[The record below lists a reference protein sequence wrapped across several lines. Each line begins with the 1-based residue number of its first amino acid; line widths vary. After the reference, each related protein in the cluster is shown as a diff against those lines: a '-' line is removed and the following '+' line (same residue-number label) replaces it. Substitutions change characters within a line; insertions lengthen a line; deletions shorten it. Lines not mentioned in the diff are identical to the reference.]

1 MIDTGTVE
9 RIMAAASIQEVV
21 QDFVSLKKRGVN
33 YLGLCPFHNE
43 KTPSFTVSPAKG
55 IFKCFGCGKGGNS
68 VNFIMELEHLSYY
81 EALKYLAKKYNIEV
95 KERELSQDEVRQND
109 DRESMMVLNA
119 WAQRHFSDTLYHHV
133 DGKNIGLAYLKER
146 GMRDE
151 TIKKFQLGY
160 ALDSRDAYSQE
171 ALRQGYKKEY
181 LVKTGLTID
190 HEHGLMDRFFGRVIF
205 PIHSISGRIIGFGGR
220 ILRNDKKTAKYLN
233 SPESE
238 VYHKSQTLYGIYFA
252 KQAITR
258 ENKCLLVE
266 GYTDVISLHQA
277 GVENVVASSG
287 TSLTVEQIRLIK
299 RFTPNVTILYD
310 GDAAGIKASLRGI
323 DLVLEEGLNIRV
335 LLLPEGEDPDSFART
350 RSATELLAFIGE
362 KEEDFISFKTH
373 LLLEDAG
380 KDPVQRANLISDIVR
395 SISAIPD
402 AITRTVYI
410 RECSRMM
417 DIEERVLFSEVGT
430 NRRKKYDAEQQKAP
444 AFNTTPYQEHKELA
458 LPSFI
463 QGVFCEE
470 QEKELIYFLLKFGN
484 RELYTIEDATTGE
497 PISVSIS
504 NYIISEIKND
514 ELEFTNLAYRQ
525 LFDEYYRMMEEG
537 MVPEARNFLHH
548 PDVKVS
554 ELAVNILSSA
564 YQPSKLWEKHSAH
577 IETEEMILSKAVPK
591 AVIVYK
597 TKIIQTVMGKLLV
610 QLGEHTKNG
619 EIDGV
624 NGILAQY
631 TQLTTLKMKLS
642 KELDRVVL

>member
-1 MIDTGTVE
+1 MIDSATVE

-68 VNFIMELEHLSYY
+68 VNFVMELEHLSYY
-81 EALKYLAKKYNIEV
+81 DALKYLAKKYNIEV

-133 DGKNIGLAYLKER
+133 DGKNIGLGYLKER

-151 TIKKFQLGY
+151 TVKKFQLGY
-160 ALDSRDAYSQE
+160 ALDSRDAFSQA

-190 HEHGLMDRFFGRVIF
+190 NEHGLMDRFFGRVIF
-205 PIHSISGRIIGFGGR
+205 PIHSISGRVIGFGGR

-287 TSLTVEQIRLIK
+287 TSLTIEQIRLIK

-323 DLVLEEGLNIRV
+323 DLVLEEGLNVRV

-350 RSATELLAFIGE
+350 RSASELLAFIGE

-380 KDPVQRANLISDIVR
+380 KDPVLRANLISDIVR
-395 SISAIPD
+395 SISSIPD
-402 AITRTVYI
+402 AITRTVYT
-410 RECSRMM
+410 RECSRML

-444 AFNTTPYQEHKELA
+444 AFNTPYQEHKELA

-470 QEKELIYFLLKFGN
+470 QEKELIYYLLKFGSQ
-484 RELYTIEDATTGE
+484 ELYKFDDATTGE
-497 PISVSIS
+497 VVSVSIAS
-504 NYIISEIKND
+504 YIISEVKND

-525 LFDEYYRMMEEG
+525 LFDEYYRMMETG
-537 MVPEARNFLHH
+537 LIPEARNFLHH
-548 PDVKVS
+548 PDVAVS
-554 ELAVNILSSA
+554 ELAVNILSSEHHA
-564 YQPSKLWEKHSAH
+564 SKLWEKHSAH
-577 IETEEMILSKAVPK
+577 VETEEMILSKAVPK

-597 TKIIQTVMGKLLV
+597 TKIIQTVMGKLLT
-610 QLGEHTKNG
+610 QLSEHSKNG
-619 EIDGV
+619 ELDGV
-624 NGILAQY
+624 NNILTQFS
-631 TQLTTLKMKLS
+631 QLTALKMKLA